1 MATVLPKC
9 FAAHRVRS
17 RSAAGSENRCKQ
29 RERQHAYAEVG
40 DKDQAFKWL
49 KTAYLERDVGLVG
62 VKTDFLLDS
71 LHSNTRFA
79 ELVRNM
85 GLPQ

>member
-1 MATVLPKC
+1 
-9 FAAHRVRS
+9 
-17 RSAAGSENRCKQ
+17 
-29 RERQHAYAEVG
+29 VG